1 MKMVYEPGEKEQ
13 FSNMKSY
20 LFNESLSERIY
31 SLDFKVTNPALA
43 EYILIAMMNGKLS
56 EVDIGIDIQSIN
68 IMSLAE
74 TKILKE
80 KLHQMI
86 EDLMP

>member
-1 MKMVYEPGEKEQ
+1 MKMIYEPGEKEQ
-13 FSNMKSY
+13 LSNMKSY

-43 EYILIAMMNGKLS
+43 EYILMAMMNGKLS

>member
-1 MKMVYEPGEKEQ
+1 MKMIYEPGEKEQ
-13 FSNMKSY
+13 LSNMKSY

-43 EYILIAMMNGKLS
+43 EYILMAMMNGKLS

-86 EDLMP
+86 EDLIP